1 MSDSV
6 NEDPV
11 KSAVDRRVGLTAVRE
26 MAVLAQE
33 LNRQQAEDGRW
44 AKRIVLTLLALL
56 AMAVL
61 VAIVEPSLIGN
72 ALRGIAGML
81 SGWR

>member
-1 MSDSV
+1 MNDSA

-11 KSAVDRRVGLTAVRE
+11 KSAVDRRVGLSAVRE

-33 LNRQQAEDGRW
+33 INRQQATDGRW
-44 AKRIVLTLLALL
+44 ARRIVLALLALL
-56 AMAVL
+56 ALAVL

-72 ALRGIAGML
+72 ALRGIAGMV
-81 SGWR
+81 SGLR